1 MRYLLFILFSLA
13 VTTVASAD
21 DEAAEVIRSSMEK
34 SSLGAKIEYIK
45 ESAMPNLYTVGL
57 EGGRVLYASQDGRF
71 FIQGRLYQAK
81 DGGTVNLTD
90 EEERK
95 GIARAISE
103 LDESRMIVFTAENE
117 SSVVTVFTDTSCPF
131 CHKLHEEIKDINEEG
146 VTIRYLAYPR
156 QGLDSDAYKNMVAV
170 WCSENPR
177 EAFTDAIDGDRIES
191 TNCQNPVKDDYLLG
205 QQIGLQ
211 GTPSLIFENG
221 AMVSGYRDAETI
233 KKIADSIKGE
243 R

>member
-1 MRYLLFILFSLA
+1 MRSLFFLPLLALNLA
-13 VTTVASAD
+13 HAD
-21 DEAAEVIRSSMEK
+21 SNAEKIQASME
-34 SSLGAKIEYIK
+34 SSDLGAVVEFIEP
-45 ESAMPNLYTVGL
+45 SPMAGLYTVGL
-57 EGGRVLYASQDGRF
+57 EGGRVLYASEDGRF

-81 DGGTVNLTD
+81 EGGTINLTD
-90 EEERK
+90 KKERE
-95 GIARAISE
+95 GLARTISK
-103 LDESRMIVFTAENE
+103 LDKSRMIVFPAENE
-117 SSVVTVFTDTSCPF
+117 EAVVTVFTDTSCPF
-131 CHKLHEEIKDINEEG
+131 CHKLHEEIEDINEAG
-146 VTIRYLAYPR
+146 ITIRYLAYPR

-177 EAFTDAIDGDRIES
+177 EAFTDAIDGDRMES

-233 KKIADSIKGE
+233 KKISDSIKGE